1 MTDEFRHRTR
11 VEVRFRDLDAFGH
24 VNNAVTTSYVEHGRI
39 SYFRDVLEVDP
50 VGVMPLILAM
60 IQVDYE
66 TPILFGGVVEIS
78 IPHGLDRPDQPDDV
92 ASADRRGRRKQTL
105 ARARSVLVAYDY
117 AAEQPMPVPEDW
129 RMTLAAYEGRD
140 LARAEGDA

>member
-1 MTDEFRHRTR
+1 VTDEFRHRTR

-66 TPILFGGVVEIS
+66 RPIVFGGAVEIRSRMDS
-78 IPHGLDRPDQPDDV
+78 IGRTSLAMSHHLSDTGNGL
-92 ASADRRGRRKQTL
+92 TL

-117 AAEQPMPVPEDW
+117 TAEEPMPVPEDW
-129 RMTLAAYEGRD
+129 RMTLTAYEGRD
-140 LARAEGDA
+140 LGRAEGDT

>member
-66 TPILFGGVVEIS
+66 RPIVFGGAVEIS
-78 IPHGLDRPDQPDDV
+78 SRMDWIGRTSLAMSHHL
-92 ASADRRGRRKQTL
+92 ADAGDGSTL

-117 AAEQPMPVPEDW
+117 TAEQPMPVPEDW
-129 RMTLAAYEGRD
+129 RMALTAYEGRD
-140 LARAEGDA
+140 LGRAEGDA